1 MKSKKLVS
9 LVLCLLMCFS
19 FAMTAFAADATI
31 TLTGTDGDTY
41 EAYMVFSATTVGDK
55 IGYTPNPDFD
65 DFFTDAKI
73 APYTNAVD
81 YVKAQSSAADAA
93 KLSEELM
100 NYVIAKGL
108 TPEDSGTST
117 LEVDK
122 GYYLIIEEENNTG
135 ARSLAMLEVTTS
147 SHNVAVKSSAP
158 TLTLKVFDDDTSAYI
173 DIADTSVTETL
184 KYKLAGTVT
193 SMAGYTSYTYNMN
206 VEIEDGLEF
215 GEIESV
221 KFYNAVGDEV
231 SATGINYVAPTAA
244 NTTTIQFTGMKN
256 AATQNIASVEVIF
269 TVNAT
274 NDIVLGNNGN
284 LVSANLTYSNDPY
297 DLSSTDDT
305 VLDHAIVY
313 TYTLDVEKI
322 DAIDDSHLSGATFSL
337 YSDAAATQLV
347 SLLPTGTAN
356 TYKVVAAGTTGAV
369 TQITTDDAGLLY
381 IEGLDATTWYLKE
394 ITPPVGYNALV
405 GVMDVAITAT
415 YDSKDNAFALGDRDG
430 LATISSN
437 YNATATGAKIVVE
450 NSVGG
455 SLPQM
460 GGEGTTQYKVV
471 GLCSAGF
478 GIVILAACYMI
489 ISKKKRN
496 S

>member
-1 MKSKKLVS
+1 M
-9 LVLCLLMCFS
+9 
-19 FAMTAFAADATI
+19 
-31 TLTGTDGDTY
+31 
-41 EAYMVFSATTVGDK
+41 
-55 IGYTPNPDFD
+55 
-65 DFFTDAKI
+65 
-73 APYTNAVD
+73 
-81 YVKAQSSAADAA
+81 
-93 KLSEELM
+93 
-100 NYVIAKGL
+100 
-108 TPEDSGTST
+108 
-117 LEVDK
+117 
-122 GYYLIIEEENNTG
+122 
-135 ARSLAMLEVTTS
+135 
-147 SHNVAVKSSAP
+147 
-158 TLTLKVFDDDTSAYI
+158 
-173 DIADTSVTETL
+173 
-184 KYKLAGTVT
+184 
-193 SMAGYTSYTYNMN
+193 
-206 VEIEDGLEF
+206 
-215 GEIESV
+215 
-221 KFYNAVGDEV
+221 
-231 SATGINYVAPTAA
+231 
-244 NTTTIQFTGMKN
+244 
-256 AATQNIASVEVIF
+256 
-269 TVNAT
+269 
-274 NDIVLGNNGN
+274 
-284 LVSANLTYSNDPY
+284 
-297 DLSSTDDT
+297 
-305 VLDHAIVY
+305 
-313 TYTLDVEKI
+313 I

-347 SLLPTGTAN
+347 SLLPTATAN

-369 TQITTDDAGLLY
+369 TEITTDDAGLLY

-460 GGEGTTQYKVV
+460 GGEGTTQFKVV